1 VAIFLVF
8 AINPKLS
15 KFILDYETEGEE
27 MIKVNSNDFEWE
39 KGLTVEKFLRKN
51 HFLPHL
57 SIVKINGELISKRS
71 YQNQPIN
78 DNDDI
83 KIVHLVA
90 GG

>member
-1 VAIFLVF
+1 
-8 AINPKLS
+8 
-15 KFILDYETEGEE
+15 

-39 KGLTVEKFLRKN
+39 MGLTVERFLRKN

-57 SIVKINGELISKRS
+57 SIVKINGELISKKS
-71 YQNQPIN
+71 FHTQPIN
-78 DNDDI
+78 DNDDL